1 MAIQSSLEIL
11 KNKQTVQTG
20 YTVTTNLGF
29 PEGKLT
35 ERFLA
40 LKYFYNSKPDRNES
54 LPTDTTVNDM
64 FLGRLDPFKN
74 GMLIGVPAERKV
86 SNNPVLEAYHVGTA
100 GIQSYVDL
108 SSDYLDQTKPYRGV
122 MNSAETVRT
131 WDMRGVRNH
140 LVADYPTN
148 TANAIETNEFIFLP
162 KGPSNFLDYGPVVRT
177 TQTLAISKSEN
188 MPYFSVV
195 SRPDNR
201 YYYYYFPAMAV
212 KESTGEAIYY
222 SESLQW
228 VYVNNGKVYELL
240 FDGFSPAI
248 SYDNVTVIGDRFVF
262 DRVGSSNYDV
272 GFNFV
277 TSIIDNGDGTC
288 TCSTETKT
296 LTLPRSFYGKG
307 RDGGNN
313 LLVFEWGDE
322 IYITQAL
329 KYASADNRGDN
340 PLAVY
345 RVSKDL
351 SSIIFESVTEGN
363 FSPNVPRHPFF
374 DPSLPNQVLLG
385 DKKLEKG
392 TLNITPDYVAR
403 GLMSNKNLGL
413 YRRVPN
419 TTKPFGFSYLGNGI
433 YAFGFVEVEPPV
445 VSFKL
450 DTPISKLPDETL
462 KLTFDINI
470 FNEDYYTP
478 EGV

>member
-40 LKYFYNSKPDRNES
+40 LKYFYSSKPDRNES
-54 LPTDTTVNDM
+54 LPTDTTVNDV

-108 SSDYLDQTKPYRGV
+108 SSDYLDQTKPYQGV
-122 MNSAETVRT
+122 MNREETVRS
-131 WDMRGVRNH
+131 WDMQGVCNH

-162 KGPSNFLDYGPVVRT
+162 KGRSYFLDYGPVVRT
-177 TQTLAISKSEN
+177 TETLLIDTNVNLPSAYGAYE
-188 MPYFSVV
+188 PC
-195 SRPDNR
+195 
-201 YYYYYFPAMAV
+201 MAV
-212 KESTGEAIYY
+212 MELTGEA
-222 SESLQW
+222 
-228 VYVNNGKVYELL
+228 VYFSRGIGWTYVKDGKRYKLL
-240 FDGFSPAI
+240 FDGFSPSA
-248 SYDNVTVIGDRFVF
+248 SYDNVTVIGGQFVF
-262 DRVGSSNYDV
+262 DRVGSPRNVLELNY
-272 GFNFV
+272 V
-277 TSIIDNGDGTC
+277 TAIADNGDGTC
-288 TCSTETKT
+288 TCSTTKKT
-296 LTLPRSFYGKG
+296 LTLPREFYYSYRKDSGY
-307 RDGGNN
+307 GNF

-322 IYITQAL
+322 LYVLQRLTYS
-329 KYASADNRGDN
+329 KTSSN
-340 PLAVY
+340 PLAIY

-351 SSIIFESVTEGN
+351 STIIYEFVPEGP
-363 FSPNVPRHPFF
+363 FSHDLPVQPFYDNDF
-374 DPSLPNQVLLG
+374 PNQVIIG
-385 DKKLEKG
+385 NNCLEKG
-392 TLNITPDYVAR
+392 TLNITPDYVASKLE
-403 GLMSNKNLGL
+403 GANFDKSYNGF

-419 TTKPFGFSYLGNGI
+419 TTKPFGFSYLGNDI
-433 YAFGFVEVEPPV
+433 YAFGFVEVEPPI

>member
-40 LKYFYNSKPDRNES
+40 LKYFYNSKPDGKES
-54 LPTDTTVNDM
+54 LPADTTVNDM

-86 SNNPVLEAYHVGTA
+86 SNNPVLEAYHIGTA

-122 MNSAETVRT
+122 MNSEETVRT
-131 WDMRGVRNH
+131 WDMQGVRNH

-148 TANAIETNEFIFLP
+148 TANAIETNEFMFLP
-162 KGPSNFLDYGPVVRT
+162 KGPYDFLNGGPVAWT
-177 TQTLAISKSEN
+177 TETLLIDTIAN
-188 MPYFSVV
+188 MPFYSPN
-195 SRPDNR
+195 S
-201 YYYYYFPAMAV
+201 YLFPILAV
-212 KESTGEAIYY
+212 KELTGEAFYY
-222 SESLQW
+222 SGSKQW
-228 VYVNNGKVYELL
+228 VYVNNSKIYKLL
-240 FDGFSPAI
+240 FDGFSP
-248 SYDNVTVIGDRFVF
+248 SDDYDNVTVIDGQFVF
-262 DRVGSSNYDV
+262 YRVGSQNNVLELNY
-272 GFNFV
+272 V
-277 TSIIDNGDGTC
+277 TAFADNGDGTC
-288 TCSTETKT
+288 TCSTAKKS
-296 LTLPRSFYGKG
+296 LALPRSFYSRNKYY
-307 RDGGNN
+307 

-322 IYITQAL
+322 LYVIQCITGYQDS
-329 KYASADNRGDN
+329 YGDK
-340 PLAVY
+340 PLAIY

-351 SSIIFESVTEGN
+351 SAIIFERVPEGVYRGRL
-363 FSPNVPRHPFF
+363 SMQPFYDADF
-374 DPSLPNQVLLG
+374 PNQVIVG
-385 DKKLEKG
+385 YNRLEKG
-392 TLNITPDYVAR
+392 TLNITPDYVA
-403 GLMSNKNLGL
+403 GNLASGKKLGL

-419 TTKPFGFSYLGNGI
+419 TSKPFGFSYLGNGI
-433 YAFGFVEVEPPV
+433 YAFGFMEVEPPI

>member
-40 LKYFYNSKPDRNES
+40 LKYFYNSKPDRKES
-54 LPTDTTVNDM
+54 LPADTTVNDM

-86 SNNPVLEAYHVGTA
+86 SNNPVLEAYHIGTA

-108 SSDYLDQTKPYRGV
+108 SSDYLDQTKPYQGV
-122 MNSAETVRT
+122 MNVEETVRS
-131 WDMRGVRNH
+131 WDMQGVRNH

-148 TANAIETNEFIFLP
+148 TANAIETNEFMFLP
-162 KGPSNFLDYGPVVRT
+162 KSERGFFSRGPVVRT
-177 TQTLAISKSEN
+177 TETLLIDTILN
-188 MPYFSVV
+188 MPDHYSAYKPV
-195 SRPDNR
+195 
-201 YYYYYFPAMAV
+201 MAV
-212 KESTGEAIYY
+212 KELTEEAVYFSRDGAWIY
-222 SESLQW
+222 
-228 VYVNNGKVYELL
+228 VKDGKKYKLL
-240 FDGFSPAI
+240 FDGFSPSA
-248 SYDNVTVIGDRFVF
+248 SFDNVSVIDGQFVF
-262 DRVGSSNYDV
+262 DRVGSPRNVLELNY
-272 GFNFV
+272 V
-277 TSIIDNGDGTC
+277 TAITDNGDGTC
-288 TCSTETKT
+288 TCSTAKKT
-296 LTLPRSFYGKG
+296 LTLPREFYYPYRND
-307 RDGGNN
+307 RDLGNY

-322 IYITQAL
+322 LYVLQGLTYNTTA
-329 KYASADNRGDN
+329 NN
-340 PLAVY
+340 PLAIY

-351 SSIIFESVTEGN
+351 STIIYEYVPEGYFN
-363 FSPNVPRHPFF
+363 RDLPMQPFYVPDF
-374 DPSLPNQVLLG
+374 PNQVLVG
-385 DKKLEKG
+385 NSRLEKG
-392 TLNITPDYVAR
+392 TLNLTLDYVVNRLESA
-403 GLMSNKNLGL
+403 NFDKNIVGL

-433 YAFGFVEVEPPV
+433 YAFGFVEVEPPI

>member
-40 LKYFYNSKPDRNES
+40 LKYFYNSKPDRTES
-54 LPTDTTVNDM
+54 LPAETTVNDM

-86 SNNPVLEAYHVGTA
+86 SNNPVLEAYHIGTA

-108 SSDYLDQTKPYRGV
+108 SSDYLDQTKPYQGV
-122 MNSAETVRT
+122 MNVEETVRS
-131 WDMRGVRNH
+131 WDMQGVRNH

-162 KGPSNFLDYGPVVRT
+162 KSQWGFFSGGPVVRT
-177 TQTLAISKSEN
+177 TETLLIDTILN
-188 MPYFSVV
+188 MP
-195 SRPDNR
+195 D
-201 YYYYYFPAMAV
+201 YYSAYKPVMAV
-212 KESTGEAIYY
+212 KELTEEAVYFSRNGAWIY
-222 SESLQW
+222 
-228 VYVNNGKVYELL
+228 VKDGKKYKLL
-240 FDGFSPAI
+240 FDGFSPSA
-248 SYDNVTVIGDRFVF
+248 SFDNVSVIDGQFVF
-262 DRVGSSNYDV
+262 DRVGSPRNVLELNY
-272 GFNFV
+272 V
-277 TSIIDNGDGTC
+277 TAITDNGDGTC
-288 TCSTETKT
+288 TCSTAKKT
-296 LTLPRSFYGKG
+296 LTLPREFYHPYRND
-307 RDGGNN
+307 RDLGNY

-322 IYITQAL
+322 LYVLQGLTHYTTA
-329 KYASADNRGDN
+329 NN
-340 PLAVY
+340 PLAIY

-351 SSIIFESVTEGN
+351 STIIYEYVPEGYFN
-363 FSPNVPRHPFF
+363 RDLPMQPFY
-374 DPSLPNQVLLG
+374 DPDFPNQVLVGNSRL
-385 DKKLEKG
+385 DKG
-392 TLNITPDYVAR
+392 TLNLTLDYVVNRLESA
-403 GLMSNKNLGL
+403 NFYKNIVGL
-413 YRRVPN
+413 YSRVPN

-433 YAFGFVEVEPPV
+433 RAFGFVDVEPPI